1 MTQGPGRERKKEIM
15 KDIILKLHGG
25 LSVEEARNR
34 FLEEVGNINSVEIAE
49 IEQSLINEGL
59 SPEEIRRFCNVHAL
73 LFESS
78 LKQSLTAEESP
89 SHPVYLFKLENRGI
103 ENVLEDLGRVVAE
116 RSKLLTEDFRNNLRK
131 ILEKF
136 RGVEIHYTKKEQVL
150 FPFLEKHGFFGPSK
164 VMWGKDDEIR
174 ALLNQAITS
183 VQEGFSNEKDIDYFI
198 STHLNPLIEEVRGM
212 IFKEES
218 ILFPTAIEKLSV
230 DEWVEVLKEGDKVG
244 YAFIKKP
251 EEIET
256 LGDQFLRTFTEE
268 PEVLKDHM
276 IKLPSGEFTLKA
288 LVSVLNTLPVD
299 ITFIDDQDRVKY
311 FSEGKERIFLRTR
324 SVLGRK
330 VQNCHPPQSVDRVN
344 KILDS
349 FKNGSRDVAEFWINY
364 RGRFVHI
371 RYFAVRDVEGRYLGT
386 LEVSQDITHI
396 KELKGERRLLDDY

>member
-1 MTQGPGRERKKEIM
+1 MTQGLGRERKKEIM

-34 FLEEVGNINSVEIAE
+34 FLEEVGNISSVEIAE

-59 SPEEIRRFCNVHAL
+59 PPEEIRRFCNVHTL

-89 SHPVYLFKLENRGI
+89 SHPVYLFKLENREI
-103 ENVLEDLGRVVAE
+103 EKVLQDMVRIVAE
-116 RSKLLTEDFRNNLRK
+116 RSKLSIEDFRNNLRK

-198 STHLNPLIEEVRGM
+198 STHLNPLIEEIRGM

-218 ILFPTAIEKLSV
+218 ILFPTALEKLNV
-230 DEWVEVLKEGDKVG
+230 DEWSEVLKEGDKVG

-251 EEIET
+251 EQIET
-256 LGDQFLRTFTEE
+256 LEDQFIRTFTEE
-268 PEVLKDHM
+268 PGVLKDHV
-276 IKLPSGEFTLKA
+276 IKLPSGEFTLKE

-349 FKNGSRDVAEFWINY
+349 FKNGSRDLAEFWINY
-364 RGRFVHI
+364 RGRFVYI
-371 RYFAVRDVEGRYLGT
+371 RYFAVRDVEGKYLGT